1 MKRFFLFFNCNFIFT
16 AGCFLFRAWESIL
29 VGVIGA
35 IVTLISV
42 PLLDKLRIDDPV
54 GEITS
59 LQLISIFPPQLFYEL
74 CAEKFPT
81 QKILWKKL
89 LNKLK

>member
-1 MKRFFLFFNCNFIFT
+1 MEVGERRTMKKFFLFFNCNFIFT

-35 IVTLISV
+35 ILTLISV

-59 LQLISIFPPQLFYEL
+59 SQLISIFSASTFTTFMH
-74 CAEKFPT
+74 KSF
-81 QKILWKKL
+81 
-89 LNKLK
+89 